1 MIDESSASPLGV
13 ALSLKGQKNQKSLR
27 RATSSSPSSFLGKR
41 EGVCVK
47 NMTCKYKQFVAITS
61 TNTAAFPNVPNLEV
75 TNHSVINPG
84 LRENISSVHFSV

>member
-1 MIDESSASPLGV
+1 M
-13 ALSLKGQKNQKSLR
+13 
-27 RATSSSPSSFLGKR
+27 
-41 EGVCVK
+41 K

-75 TNHSVINPG
+75 INHSVINPG